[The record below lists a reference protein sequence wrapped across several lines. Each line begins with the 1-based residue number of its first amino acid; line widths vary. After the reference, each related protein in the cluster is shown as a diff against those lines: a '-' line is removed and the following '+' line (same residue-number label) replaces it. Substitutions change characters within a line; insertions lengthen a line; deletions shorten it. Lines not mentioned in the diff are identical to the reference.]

1 MQGVTVDGGVTA
13 AQIYGGSKDDEVSPL
28 ESVGHWYA
36 MDGKI
41 KQVSFVSEK
50 HFSDLDV
57 YMEHRAELTTTF
69 LDMLDNKQGMNF

>member
-1 MQGVTVDGGVTA
+1 MSHLEA
-13 AQIYGGSKDDEVSPL
+13 AGQRYE
-28 ESVGHWYA
+28 

-57 YMEHRAELTTTF
+57 YMEHRAKLTTTF